1 MEFPEIV
8 KQIEAAFPGAAVS
21 VDETARCV
29 LIAPEY
35 WPAVAE
41 YLKTDPGTAF
51 DVLMC
56 LTGYDQG
63 PGEPLGV
70 VYNLHSMGKL
80 HKLEVRIEVIRDG
93 GTIPSVARIW
103 RTADWHEREVYDLFG
118 VTFDG
123 HPDLRR
129 MLLPDDWEGHPLRK
143 DYQTPD
149 FYHGIPIP
157 KDKRGWE

>member
-21 VDETARCV
+21 VDDTARCV
-29 LIAPEY
+29 LIAPEH

-41 YLKTDPGTAF
+41 HLKTDPGTAF

-56 LTGYDQG
+56 LTGYDRG
-63 PGEPLGV
+63 PGEPMGV
-70 VYNLHSMGKL
+70 AYNLQSLEHT
-80 HKLEVRIEVIRDG
+80 HKLEIRIETPRDDSV
-93 GTIPSVARIW
+93 IPSVAHLW
-103 RTADWHEREVYDLFG
+103 RTADWHEREAYDMFG
-118 VTFDG
+118 ITFDG

>member
-8 KQIEAAFPGAAVS
+8 KQIEAAFPEAAVS
-21 VDETARCV
+21 TDDTARCV
-29 LIAPEY
+29 LIAPEH
-35 WPAVAE
+35 WQAVAE

-63 PGEPLGV
+63 PEKPLGV
-70 VYNLHSMGKL
+70 AYNLQSMEHR
-80 HKLEVRIEVIRDG
+80 HKLEVRIETPRDNSV
-93 GTIPSVARIW
+93 IPSVAHLW
-103 RTADWHEREVYDLFG
+103 RTADWHEREAYDLFG
-118 VTFDG
+118 VTFEG